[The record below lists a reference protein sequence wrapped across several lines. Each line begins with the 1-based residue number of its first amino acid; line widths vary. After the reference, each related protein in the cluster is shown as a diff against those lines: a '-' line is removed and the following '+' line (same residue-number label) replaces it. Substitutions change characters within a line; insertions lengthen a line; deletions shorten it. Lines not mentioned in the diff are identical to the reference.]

1 MQDISP
7 ERLVRGRGVD
17 AVGIEALIQHG
28 ALEHGL
34 AVEHELHA
42 LQPHA
47 AHAEVAVHMVV
58 AVGQLQ
64 IVQAAAAQLPPVKLA
79 QRQMHLNR
87 AAPGLHGRFAH
98 DAALVFGG
106 ELQLRCAGQHRGHA
120 QCALLQRRNVL
131 DLFYMRS
138 GHELHPHGL
147 PDARGAGVHASIGAV
162 VLALLA
168 RGNQAVAL
176 VVLGADGDDVF
187 ACMHQLGHVK
197 GEGDVA
203 AGVPAGADAVD
214 ERLAAIVH
222 RAEMQHHA
230 ARSLRVR
237 QADRELRVAHA
248 GEGALGAEG
257 HGDFARQGCAGLA
270 QSARAAAAAVVDFK
284 FPLAVQ
290 VQPRI
295 AAELRLGMFAS
306 RNAHFATLLACAPTG
321 ALDFSPLL

>member
-1 MQDISP
+1 MDVVLQ
-7 ERLVRGRGVD
+7 RLVRGRGVD

-64 IVQAAAAQLPPVKLA
+64 IVQAAAAQLPQVKLA

-106 ELQLRCAGQHRGHA
+106 ELQLRRAGQRRGHA

-187 ACMHQLGHVK
+187 ARMHQLGHVK

-203 AGVPAGADAVD
+203 AGVPAGAHAVD

-237 QADRELRVAHA
+237 QADRAAIPHA
-248 GEGALGAEG
+248 LNEIPTRRSG
-257 HGDFARQGCAGLA
+257 
-270 QSARAAAAAVVDFK
+270 SATYRGG
-284 FPLAVQ
+284 
-290 VQPRI
+290 I
-295 AAELRLGMFAS
+295 AAWDVRLSECSFC
-306 RNAHFATLLACAPTG
+306 NAPRLSADG
-321 ALDFSPLL
+321 RS